1 MIQLFKFFDVQLT
14 MSPARILQCSS
25 RWKGLGGWRTGYG
38 YHSAAHTHLMN
49 KLISLGLDPS
59 EVEALSLQDWP
70 KECSPMPDG
79 EYKLYD
85 DLFFVE
91 WMSEGV
97 KVCPGKT

>member
-1 MIQLFKFFDVQLT
+1 
-14 MSPARILQCSS
+14 
-25 RWKGLGGWRTGYG
+25 
-38 YHSAAHTHLMN
+38 MN
-49 KLISLGLDPS
+49 KLISLGLNPS

-91 WMSEGV
+91 WMSECV